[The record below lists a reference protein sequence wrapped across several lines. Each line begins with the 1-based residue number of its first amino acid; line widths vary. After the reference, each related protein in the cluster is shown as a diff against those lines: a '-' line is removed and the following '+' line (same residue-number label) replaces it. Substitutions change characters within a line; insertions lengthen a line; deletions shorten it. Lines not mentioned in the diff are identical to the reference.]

1 MSDYENENEDYST
14 FFSVMSAIFAFI
26 GVNYLLGLTS
36 LPMWATGI
44 INLCVYVFLLFMS
57 VKVVRL
63 RDKRKD
69 RLVKKILE
77 ELKYNGFMC
86 RMEEGHIRI
95 TRHERDWNVYVIETN
110 HPRIWDI
117 VFSYPFTMDNPEAV
131 SWVGYDVLAAEASSY
146 YPIKVMCNN
155 SQFACT
161 YRCAIGNTSD
171 FMLEYDRAWRIIG
184 ESVEWMSSQWETT
197 KQYFPA
203 HRTNEN
209 RGRTVGFKRGDNTLP
224 VV

>member
-1 MSDYENENEDYST
+1 MINYENEQHDYAT
-14 FFSVMSAIFAFI
+14 FFSVMSGTFAFI

-36 LPMWATGI
+36 LPLWATII
-44 INLCVYVFLLFMS
+44 INICVYAFLFLMS
-57 VKVVRL
+57 FKVVRL

-95 TRHERDWNVYVIETN
+95 TRHERDWRVYVVEAS
-110 HPRIWDI
+110 HPRIWY
-117 VFSYPFTMDNPEAV
+117 VLFSYPFTMDNPEAV
-131 SWVGYDVLAAEASSY
+131 SWVGYDVLTAEANSY
-146 YPIKVMCNN
+146 YPIKVICNN
-155 SQFACT
+155 GQFACN

-203 HRTNEN
+203 HRTNGN
-209 RGRTVGFKRGDNTLP
+209 CVRTVGFKREENTLP

>member
-1 MSDYENENEDYST
+1 MSNYENEHEDYAT
-14 FFSVMSAIFAFI
+14 FFSVMSGTFAFI

-36 LPMWATGI
+36 LPLWATII
-44 INLCVYVFLLFMS
+44 INICVYAFLFLMS
-57 VKVVRL
+57 FKVVRL
-63 RDKRKD
+63 RNKRKD

-86 RMEEGHIRI
+86 RMDEGHIRI
-95 TRHERDWNVYVIETN
+95 TRHELDWNVYVIETS
-110 HPRIWDI
+110 HPRIWDV

-155 SQFACT
+155 GQFACT
-161 YRCAIGNTSD
+161 YRCAIGDTSD
-171 FMLEYDRAWRIIG
+171 FMLEYDQAWRKIG
-184 ESVEWMSSQWETT
+184 ETVEWMSSQWDTT

-203 HRTNEN
+203 HRTNGN
-209 RGRTVGFKRGDNTLP
+209 CVRTVGFKREENTLP

>member
-1 MSDYENENEDYST
+1 MSNYENEHEDYAT
-14 FFSVMSAIFAFI
+14 FFSVMSGTFAFV

-36 LPMWATGI
+36 LPLWATII
-44 INLCVYVFLLFMS
+44 INICVYAFLFLMS
-57 VKVVRL
+57 FKVVRL

-86 RMEEGHIRI
+86 RMDEGHIRI
-95 TRHERDWNVYVIETN
+95 TRHELDWNVYVIEAS
-110 HPRIWDI
+110 HPRIWDV

-155 SQFACT
+155 GQFACT
-161 YRCAIGNTSD
+161 YRCAIGDTSD

-184 ESVEWMSSQWETT
+184 ETVEWMSSQWDTT

-203 HRTNEN
+203 HRTNGN
-209 RGRTVGFKRGDNTLP
+209 CVRTVGFKREENTLP

>member
-1 MSDYENENEDYST
+1 MSNYENEHEDYAT
-14 FFSVMSAIFAFI
+14 FFSVMSGTFAFV

-36 LPMWATGI
+36 LPLWATII
-44 INLCVYVFLLFMS
+44 INICVYAFLFLMS
-57 VKVVRL
+57 FKVVRL

-86 RMEEGHIRI
+86 RMDEGHIRI
-95 TRHERDWNVYVIETN
+95 TRHELDWNVYVIETS
-110 HPRIWDI
+110 HPRIWDV

-155 SQFACT
+155 GQFACT
-161 YRCAIGNTSD
+161 YRCAIGDTSD
-171 FMLEYDRAWRIIG
+171 FMLEYDQAWRKIG
-184 ESVEWMSSQWETT
+184 ETVEWMSSQWDTT

-203 HRTNEN
+203 HRTNGN
-209 RGRTVGFKRGDNTLP
+209 CVRTVGFKREENTLP

>member
-57 VKVVRL
+57 FKVVRL

-95 TRHERDWNVYVIETN
+95 TRHELDWNVYVIETS
-110 HPRIWDI
+110 HPRIWDV

-155 SQFACT
+155 GQFACT
-161 YRCAIGNTSD
+161 YRCAIGDTSD
-171 FMLEYDRAWRIIG
+171 FMLEYDQAWRKIG
-184 ESVEWMSSQWETT
+184 ETVEWMSSQWDTT

-203 HRTNEN
+203 HRTNGN
-209 RGRTVGFKRGDNTLP
+209 CVRTVGFKREENTLP

>member
-36 LPMWATGI
+36 LPLWATII
-44 INLCVYVFLLFMS
+44 INICVYAFLFLMS
-57 VKVVRL
+57 FKVVRL

-155 SQFACT
+155 SRFACT

>member
-1 MSDYENENEDYST
+1 MSNYENEHEDYAT

-36 LPMWATGI
+36 LPLWATII
-44 INLCVYVFLLFMS
+44 INICVYAFLFLMS
-57 VKVVRL
+57 FKVVRL

-69 RLVKKILE
+69 RMVKKILE

-86 RMEEGHIRI
+86 RMDEGHILI
-95 TRHERDWNVYVIETN
+95 TRHELDWNVYVIETS
-110 HPRIWDI
+110 HPRIWDV

-146 YPIKVMCNN
+146 YPIKVMSNN
-155 SQFACT
+155 GQFACT
-161 YRCAIGNTSD
+161 YRCAAGDTSG
-171 FMLEYDRAWRIIG
+171 FMLEYDRAWRKIG
-184 ESVEWMSSQWETT
+184 ETVEWMSSQWNTT
-197 KQYFPA
+197 KHYYPA
-203 HRTNEN
+203 HRTTGNY
-209 RGRTVGFKRGDNTLP
+209 GRTVGFKRGDNTLP